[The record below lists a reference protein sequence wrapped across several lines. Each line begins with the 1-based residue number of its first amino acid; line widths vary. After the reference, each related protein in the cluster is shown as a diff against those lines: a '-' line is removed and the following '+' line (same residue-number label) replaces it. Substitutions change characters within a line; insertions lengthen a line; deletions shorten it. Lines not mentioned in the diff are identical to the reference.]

1 MQTGVQVPT
10 PLEWPFSQETNEEQ
24 ATHMRLSMPCLS
36 GLCLLAHLTL
46 LQVLSGVSEIF
57 SSLHCEHQP
66 FQ

>member
-24 ATHMRLSMPCLS
+24 ATDMRLSTHCLS
-36 GLCLLAHLTL
+36 SMCLLAHLTL
-46 LQVLSGVSEIF
+46 LQVISGVFEIS

-66 FQ
+66 PQ